1 MMMKV
6 KSSGQE
12 ISVADVRIKDIREAA
27 FWKKHLSRNDY
38 YNEMG
43 QGKKWNLEA
52 EIQTSTSL
60 NDGL

>member
-43 QGKKWNLEA
+43 
-52 EIQTSTSL
+52 
-60 NDGL
+60 

>member
-43 QGKKWNLEA
+43 QGKKMESGSRDLDINL
-52 EIQTSTSL
+52 IK
-60 NDGL
+60 